1 MKDGSI
7 YLLSRQ
13 VKGDHGESYM
23 QNVTVFANSAIQAQ
37 SLVDD
42 QFAAL
47 RKTARGREHAYQS
60 VPKFSVEKV
69 SLEDYKMITA
79 GITTY

>member
-1 MKDGSI
+1 MKAGAI

-13 VKGDHGESYM
+13 VNGDHGESYM
-23 QNVTVFANSAIQAQ
+23 QNVTVFANSAVQAQ

-47 RKTARGREHAYQS
+47 RKTARGREHAYQP